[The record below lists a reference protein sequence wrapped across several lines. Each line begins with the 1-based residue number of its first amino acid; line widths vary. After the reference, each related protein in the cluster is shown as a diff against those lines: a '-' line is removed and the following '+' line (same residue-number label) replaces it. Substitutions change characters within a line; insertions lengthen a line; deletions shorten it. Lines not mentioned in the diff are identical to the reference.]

1 MCEITKKSI
10 TKDKNKNT
18 TIVRLSFEIKNS
30 LSQINKI
37 ACYYQSDEKIQN
49 NICSELRK
57 INKRIDKIVE
67 LNS

>member
-1 MCEITKKSI
+1 MCETTKKLITKG
-10 TKDKNKNT
+10 KNKNT

-30 LSQINKI
+30 LSQINEI

-57 INKRIDKIVE
+57 INKRIDKIME
-67 LNS
+67 LNL

>member
-30 LSQINKI
+30 LSQINEI

-57 INKRIDKIVE
+57 INKRIDKIME
-67 LNS
+67 LNL